1 MRRAAALAGMIAGI
15 AAACA
20 ASVVTI
26 PLHAEV
32 TDAAAH
38 AAPPHSVPQADTT
51 VVLASADVSRAPAR
65 DRPKKVDVVVSQADE
80 PGPAKDDSLT
90 GGTWVAQDIRGG
102 GVIDN
107 AQSSIRFA
115 EGGRVSGSGACNRFM
130 GAATRDGDKLTFAEL
145 AGTRMACP
153 PALMDQERKFLTALE
168 ATSSFQID
176 GSFLRLLDDK
186 GVELVRFTRQP

>member
-1 MRRAAALAGMIAGI
+1 MRRAALGGIIAGI
-15 AAACA
+15 GAACA
-20 ASVVTI
+20 ASVMTTV
-26 PLHAEV
+26 PLHAGV

-38 AAPPHSVPQADTT
+38 AAAPHNIPRADTT
-51 VVLASADVSRAPAR
+51 VVPASADVNRAPAQ

-80 PGPAKDDSLT
+80 PDPAKDDSLT

-107 AQSSIRFA
+107 AQSSIKFA